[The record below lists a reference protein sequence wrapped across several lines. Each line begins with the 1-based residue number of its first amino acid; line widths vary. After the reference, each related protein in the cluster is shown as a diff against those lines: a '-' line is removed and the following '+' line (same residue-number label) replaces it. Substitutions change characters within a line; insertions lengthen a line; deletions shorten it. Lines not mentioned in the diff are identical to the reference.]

1 MFRGFFEN
9 IDYDKISEK
18 EFLESGKQTKPS
30 SSIKRIA
37 GCIAGNNNTTIQI
50 IRIIEWIKQNLDYKN
65 VGEIKFKRTAS
76 EILESGIYTG
86 CSDFALLFETITRE
100 KGIPTIHIQ
109 TAKKK
114 FVEDL
119 QKSKDIEVRGHH
131 FCECFVN
138 NRWILVDPSRGS
150 VLQNYDNNDF
160 NLGQYYIFSKSTD
173 IFETGISN
181 VTDNNQMIKRLFS
194 GFDLERFHPAN
205 SIEQEISR

>member
-1 MFRGFFEN
+1 MFKGFFEN

-18 EFLESGKQTKPS
+18 EFLKSGKQTEPS
-30 SSIKRIA
+30 SSIKKIA
-37 GCIAGNNNTTIQI
+37 GSIVGNNNTTISI
-50 IRIIEWIKQNLDYKN
+50 IRIIAWIKQNLDYKN

-138 NRWILVDPSRGS
+138 NSWILVDPSRES
-150 VLQNYDNNDF
+150 ILQDYDNNDF
-160 NLGQYYIFSKSTD
+160 NLGQYYVFSKSTD
-173 IFETGISN
+173 IFETGITN
-181 VTDNNQMIKRLFS
+181 VTDNNQIIKKLFS
-194 GFDLERFHPAN
+194 DFDLERFHPAN
-205 SIEQEISR
+205 SIEQGISR

>member
-1 MFRGFFEN
+1 M
-9 IDYDKISEK
+9 
-18 EFLESGKQTKPS
+18 
-30 SSIKRIA
+30 RI
-37 GCIAGNNNTTIQI
+37 
-50 IRIIEWIKQNLDYKN
+50 
-65 VGEIKFKRTAS
+65 FSHKRTAFPIGLYRINYRRRDRHGTTIHEYLPERS
-76 EILESGIYTG
+76 LNQIVSKRVILI
-86 CSDFALLFETITRE
+86 ITRE

>member
-18 EFLESGKQTKPS
+18 KFLESGKQTEPS
-30 SSIKRIA
+30 SKIKRVAESIV
-37 GCIAGNNNTTIQI
+37 GNNDTTIPI

-86 CSDFALLFETITRE
+86 CSDFALLFEAISRE

-114 FVEDL
+114 IVEDL

-131 FCECFVN
+131 CCECFVN
-138 NRWILVDPSRGS
+138 NRWILVDPSKES
-150 VLQNYDNNDF
+150 ILQNYDNNDF
-160 NLGQYYIFSKSTD
+160 NLGQYYVFSKSTD
-173 IFETGISN
+173 IFEIRQPQSHW
-181 VTDNNQMIKRLFS
+181 L
-194 GFDLERFHPAN
+194 
-205 SIEQEISR
+205 